1 MKDDDDLPRSVVAR
15 LKDLECEE
23 DRLVQEMSNLPE
35 QTVVRLPANYEALY
49 RVAMSELEQ
58 HIATREASASR
69 NAIRT
74 LIEAV
79 VVHGGDSRGGKHR
92 RLELQ
97 GDLFAMLEFAAAASR
112 GDIIKGQKRQKPQH
126 FHAEGLIRTPLVAGA
141 GFEPATFRL

>member
-1 MKDDDDLPRSVVAR
+1 MEDDDDLPRSVVAR

-49 RVAMSELEQ
+49 RVAIAELEQ
-58 HIATREASASR
+58 HLATREASASR

-74 LIEAV
+74 LVDAV
-79 VVHGGDSRGGKHR
+79 LVHAGDSRGGKHR

-97 GDLFAMLEFAAAASR
+97 GDLFSMFKSQRPLLKAVSR
-112 GDIIKGQKRQKPQH
+112 SGKNAKSPS
-126 FHAEGLIRTPLVAGA
+126 ANAGA
-141 GFEPATFRL
+141 FSGVLYGCGSRI